1 MFFIFLTGANIQK
14 ILNIIVNQNN
24 LYLSEVD
31 KMNRIILTA
40 DHSLM
45 TEFRNIALFGFFS
58 CSPVQYV
65 PEILYDRL
73 FAPLVPSDNGR
84 ARFAQYG
91 LRKVEATL
99 AKGFKDYEVVTVHP
113 HYLDRFF
120 NGASVV
126 GLTVM
131 DPLGIG
137 PVTSSFAFGSN
148 LTPYNRKKFLD
159 LLNSI
164 KGKDCRIVVGGSCA
178 WQLAEREDLPI
189 DHILIGEFERDGVA
203 VFEEILNGTDTRVFY
218 LRKPDPDEIT
228 SIMNPSI
235 NGLVEI
241 SRGCP
246 RKCSYCEVA
255 SRKRDIPIGQIKKE
269 VRINAEAG
277 HSFAWLH
284 AEDVLLYG
292 CNSRKL
298 EPDVDEVIEL
308 FKEVLR
314 AKGVKS
320 AGTTHFSLSAVAA
333 TPELIEKLSEITGKG
348 WHGVQPGIE
357 TGSPKLMKKYMKNKV
372 KPFRADEWPDVVVY
386 AIEILN
392 KYHWFPA
399 CTLLVGLPEETEE
412 DVEMTIRL
420 VEKLDRYHC
429 ILAPLFYVPLGALRN
444 VGSMFSMKKAT
455 PTHCRLIYECWR
467 HNLKEFSQGIW
478 RATSDMNPL
487 LRLICSFLVKVGSRE
502 ILSNLRNI
510 LSRNENLAS

>member
-1 MFFIFLTGANIQK
+1 MG
-14 ILNIIVNQNN
+14 
-24 LYLSEVD
+24 
-31 KMNRIILTA
+31 RIILTA

-73 FAPLVPSDNGR
+73 FAPLVPSDNGI

-99 AKGFKDYEVVTVHP
+99 IKNFGDYEIVTVHP
-113 HYLDRFF
+113 QYLSKFI
-120 NGASVV
+120 NNASII

-137 PVTSSFAFGSN
+137 PVTSSFAFGNN
-148 LTPYNRKKFLD
+148 LIPYNRKKFLD

-164 KGKDCRIVVGGSCA
+164 KDKNCKIVVGGGGA
-178 WQLAEREDLPI
+178 WQLAEREDFPI
-189 DHILIGEFERDGVA
+189 DHVLIGEFERDGVA
-203 VFEEILNGTDTRVFY
+203 VFEQILNGTDRRVFY
-218 LRKPDPDEIT
+218 LRQPDPEEIPT
-228 SIMNPSI
+228 IMNPSI

-255 SRKRDIPIGQIKKE
+255 SRKRDMQIEKIKEE

-292 CNSRKL
+292 CDSKKF
-298 EPDVDEVIEL
+298 EPDVDAVIEL
-308 FKEVLR
+308 FKEVLKV
-314 AKGVKS
+314 KGINS

-333 TPELIEKLSEITGKG
+333 APELIEKLTEITGKG

-357 TGSPKLMKKYMKNKV
+357 TGSPDLMKKYMKNKV
-372 KPFRADEWPDVVVY
+372 KPFRADEWPDVVIN

-392 KYHWFPA
+392 RYHWFPA
-399 CTLLVGLPEETEE
+399 CTLLVGLPGETEE

-420 VEKLDRYHC
+420 VEKLDKYHC
-429 ILAPLFYVPLGALRN
+429 VLAPLFYVPLGALRN
-444 VGSMFSMKKAT
+444 VGNMFSMKKAT
-455 PTHCRLIYECWR
+455 PLHCRLIYECWR

-478 RATSDMNPL
+478 KATSEMNPL
-487 LRLICSFLVKVGSRE
+487 LRLICSFLVKIGSKE
-502 ILSNLRNI
+502 ILSRIQSILRQYD
-510 LSRNENLAS
+510 RAA